1 MAVDGEEVKT
11 GNGKHGSVL
20 SALKGTVYEHTL
32 WNVQNPKSPKKK
44 NSLHEQ
50 DYVDYGYISV
60 LGIFRLRSQL

>member
-44 NSLHEQ
+44 KQS
-50 DYVDYGYISV
+50 S
-60 LGIFRLRSQL
+60 